1 VAIKIEAPSA
11 LALAASTCLRCSRD
25 LPAYRSPVVPPS
37 YQYELRRGTMIVA
50 TGHVTND
57 EPLEVG
63 RLIKIGGREGVIR
76 TINPILGKSELRI
89 VVQLPD
95 RT

>member
-1 VAIKIEAPSA
+1 
-11 LALAASTCLRCSRD
+11 
-25 LPAYRSPVVPPS
+25 
-37 YQYELRRGTMIVA
+37 MIVA